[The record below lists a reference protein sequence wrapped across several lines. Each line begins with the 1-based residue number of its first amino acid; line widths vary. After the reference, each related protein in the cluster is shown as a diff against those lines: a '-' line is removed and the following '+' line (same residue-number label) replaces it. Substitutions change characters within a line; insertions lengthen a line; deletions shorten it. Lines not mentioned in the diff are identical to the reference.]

1 MQGAQVWFLVKGT
14 RLHML
19 QLRAHKLQ
27 LKILDVAVKTLQA
40 ATKIGNSQTEKKK
53 KRLKRRENFQTSLM
67 RPALPM
73 PKPDKNTIH
82 THKFTGQYPWWI
94 QMHKSFTKY

>member
-40 ATKIGNSQTEKKK
+40 ATKIGTSQTEKKK
-53 KRLKRRENFQTSLM
+53 KKKIEEEGKLPNKSYEASLTYAKT
-67 RPALPM
+67 R
-73 PKPDKNTIH
+73 
-82 THKFTGQYPWWI
+82 
-94 QMHKSFTKY
+94 

>member
-1 MQGAQVWFLVKGT
+1 MQGAQVWSLVKGT

-40 ATKIGNSQTEKKK
+40 ATKTGHKLKKKK
-53 KRLKRRENFQTSLM
+53 KRIEVEGKLPNKSYETSLTYAKT
-67 RPALPM
+67 R
-73 PKPDKNTIH
+73 
-82 THKFTGQYPWWI
+82 
-94 QMHKSFTKY
+94 

>member
-40 ATKIGNSQTEKKK
+40 ATMLGKIKT
-53 KRLKRRENFQTSLM
+53 
-67 RPALPM
+67 
-73 PKPDKNTIH
+73 
-82 THKFTGQYPWWI
+82 
-94 QMHKSFTKY
+94 

>member
-40 ATKIGNSQTEKKK
+40 ATKTGNSQTGKKK
-53 KRLKRRENFQTSLM
+53 KKIEEEGKLPNKSYEASLTYAKT
-67 RPALPM
+67 R
-73 PKPDKNTIH
+73 
-82 THKFTGQYPWWI
+82 
-94 QMHKSFTKY
+94 

>member
-1 MQGAQVWFLVKGT
+1 
-14 RLHML
+14 ML

-40 ATKIGNSQTEKKK
+40 ATKTGHKLKKK
-53 KRLKRRENFQTSLM
+53 KKGLKWRENFQTSLM

-82 THKFTGQYPWWI
+82 THTEIYRPISLMNTDVQIF
-94 QMHKSFTKY
+94 HKILVT